1 VRQNLLS
8 LELAAADIARLDEVI
23 ATLEGIFA
31 PFISLSADQVRG
43 LTKMGDKSE
52 LFCRQ
57 TVMVLEQNPE
67 ILPPSF
73 DLGEVQRDLAALDLL
88 RPRLLRLL
96 ELVAK
101 GKDTEI
107 ALGSDILT
115 AALEGYALV
124 KLFGKSEGLET
135 LRAAMALRRPPRR
148 KATDLTA

>member
-1 VRQNLLS
+1 MRQNLLS

-57 TVMVLEQNPE
+57 TVLVLEQNPE

-107 ALGSDILT
+107 ALGSDILS

-135 LRAAMALRRPPRR
+135 LRAAMALRRPSRR
-148 KATDLTA
+148 KAPDLTA